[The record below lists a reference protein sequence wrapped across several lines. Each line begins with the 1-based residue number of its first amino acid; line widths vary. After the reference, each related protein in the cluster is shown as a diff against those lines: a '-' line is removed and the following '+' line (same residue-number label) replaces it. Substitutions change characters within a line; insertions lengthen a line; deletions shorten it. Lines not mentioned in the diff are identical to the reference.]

1 MFEKPQYL
9 TPGGYKRLSQNPYKK
24 QLQAL
29 NETPV
34 KSPTASLQKKP
45 PIVQRQRLLE
55 PRKKQPQFELSDKAA
70 MLIAQALK
78 GMLKK

>member
-29 NETPV
+29 NDAPV
-34 KSPTASLQKKP
+34 KSPTTSLQKKP
-45 PIVQRQRLLE
+45 PIAQRQRLLE